1 MSIGRAHSL
10 DDVDM
15 SSFEWLA
22 ESMRVPKSHA
32 MARLSKLA
40 SSVEAAVEQALS
52 DVEAGGV
59 PIVLSIDFP
68 RLIPQIGNADAEPA
82 YGPCGSYEE
91 AAGYAEYGTLSLMIA

>member
-52 DVEAGGV
+52 DVEAGGGIRCGELGELILHV
-59 PIVLSIDFP
+59 TRENVR
-68 RLIPQIGNADAEPA
+68 RL
-82 YGPCGSYEE
+82 
-91 AAGYAEYGTLSLMIA
+91 

>member
-1 MSIGRAHSL
+1 MSIGRAYSL
-10 DDVDM
+10 DDVDV

-52 DVEAGGV
+52 DVEAGGIRCGELGELILHV
-59 PIVLSIDFP
+59 TRENVR
-68 RLIPQIGNADAEPA
+68 RL
-82 YGPCGSYEE
+82 
-91 AAGYAEYGTLSLMIA
+91 